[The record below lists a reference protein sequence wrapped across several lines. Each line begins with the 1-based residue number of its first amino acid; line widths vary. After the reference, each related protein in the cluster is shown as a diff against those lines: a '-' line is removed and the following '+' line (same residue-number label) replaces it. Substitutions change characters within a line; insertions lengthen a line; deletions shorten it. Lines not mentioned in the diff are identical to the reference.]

1 MGPIHWKATPVLNGS
16 NADCLSRSVSPEEY
30 FEQRFRDIVRP
41 GDFVLDAGCGRG
53 SYSIGTTSVTRGYRS
68 VGLDNLENVRQNSV
82 LDYRV
87 CGNVNE
93 LPFVDGSFDVVY
105 GRWLVEHLKNPELAL
120 KEFHRV
126 LKSGGR
132 LALFT
137 TNLLHYY
144 GAVARVTPQWFHVWF
159 NCRVRK
165 FEEVDI
171 FRTYY
176 RANTRWRVRKLL
188 RDVGFSVS
196 GIEISLVE
204 GSSSV
209 LGFNFVLHGLGR
221 TYEHMVKRFER
232 LDSFRMNLIAIARK
246 EDR

>member
-1 MGPIHWKATPVLNGS
+1 MDPIDGQVAPVLDGND
-16 NADCLSRSVSPEEY
+16 ADCISRPVSPEEY
-30 FEQRFRDIVRP
+30 FEQQFRKIVRP
-41 GDFVLDAGCGRG
+41 GEFVLDVGCGRG
-53 SYSIGTTSVTRGYRS
+53 KYLVGTATFTRGYKI
-68 VGLDNLENVRQNSV
+68 VGLDNLENVRHNSI

-93 LPFVDGSFDVVY
+93 LPFVDSSFDVVY
-105 GRWLVEHLKNPELAL
+105 GRWLVEHLENPRMAL

-126 LKSGGR
+126 LKPGGR

-165 FEEVDI
+165 FEEADI
-171 FRTYY
+171 FPTYY
-176 RANTRWRVRKLL
+176 RANTRRRVRKLL

-221 TYEHMVKRFER
+221 AYEQIVKRFER

-246 EDR
+246 D

>member
-1 MGPIHWKATPVLNGS
+1 MSRKTAAVA
-16 NADCLSRSVSPEEY
+16 NAGDVGIFRSVSPEEY
-30 FEQRFRDIVRP
+30 FEQRFRAMVRP
-41 GDFVLDAGCGRG
+41 GDLVLDAGCGSGKYSARAG
-53 SYSIGTTSVTRGYRS
+53 SNAPDYKVA
-68 VGLDNLENVRQNSV
+68 GLDNFESVRHNSI

-93 LPFVDGSFDVVY
+93 LPFGDASFDVVY
-105 GRWLVEHLKNPELAL
+105 GRWLVEHLENPMAAL
-120 KEFHRV
+120 GEFHRV
-126 LKSGGR
+126 LKPGGR

-165 FEEVDI
+165 FEEADI
-171 FRTYY
+171 FPTYY
-176 RANTRWRVRKLL
+176 RANTRRRIHKLL
-188 RDVGFSVS
+188 REAGFCKPA
-196 GIEISLVE
+196 IQISLVE

-221 TYEHMVKRFER
+221 AYERVVKRFET

-246 EDR
+246 D

>member
-1 MGPIHWKATPVLNGS
+1 MGAIDCKATPISNG
-16 NADCLSRSVSPEEY
+16 NDANCDSRSVSPEEY
-30 FEQRFRDIVRP
+30 FEQRFRDMVRP
-41 GDFVLDAGCGRG
+41 GDLVLDAGCSTGK
-53 SYSIGTTSVTRGYRS
+53 YSAGTNSDPRGYK
-68 VGLDNLENVRQNSV
+68 VAGVDNFESVRQNFF
-82 LDYRV
+82 LDYQV

-93 LPFVDGSFDVVY
+93 LPFAEASFDVVY
-105 GRWLVEHLKNPELAL
+105 ARWLVEHLENPAIAL

-171 FRTYY
+171 FPTYY
-176 RANTRWRVRKLL
+176 RANTRWKVHRLL
-188 RDVGFSVS
+188 RDVGFSAS
-196 GIEISLVE
+196 RIEISLVE
-204 GSSSV
+204 GSSSL
-209 LGFNFVLHGLGR
+209 LGFNFVLHRMGQA
-221 TYEHMVKRFER
+221 YERAVKRLET
-232 LDSFRMNLIAIARK
+232 LDSFRMNLIAIACK
-246 EDR
+246 D

>member
-1 MGPIHWKATPVLNGS
+1 MGRNSRKAVV
-16 NADCLSRSVSPEEY
+16 NAADVDSVSRPVSPEEY

-53 SYSIGTTSVTRGYRS
+53 KYSAEANNDPRSYKVAGV
-68 VGLDNLENVRQNSV
+68 DNFESVRQNSF
-82 LDYRV
+82 LDYQV

-93 LPFVDGSFDVVY
+93 LPFGDASFDVVY
-105 GRWLVEHLKNPELAL
+105 GRWLIEHLENPLRAL
-120 KEFHRV
+120 REFHRV
-126 LKSGGR
+126 LKPVGR

-144 GAVARVTPQWFHVWF
+144 GAVAHVTPQWFHVWF

-171 FRTYY
+171 FPTYY
-176 RANTRWRVRKLL
+176 RANTRWRVHNLL
-188 RDVGFSVS
+188 RDVGFSAS

-209 LGFNFVLHGLGR
+209 LGFNFVLHRLGR
-221 TYEHMVKRFER
+221 AYERVMKRFEI

-246 EDR
+246 D

>member
-1 MGPIHWKATPVLNGS
+1 MSRKTAAVA
-16 NADCLSRSVSPEEY
+16 NASDVGISRPVSPEEY
-30 FEQRFRDIVRP
+30 FEQRFRDMVRP
-41 GDFVLDAGCGRG
+41 GDFVLDAGCGNGKYSAAANTDTR
-53 SYSIGTTSVTRGYRS
+53 SYKVT
-68 VGLDNLENVRQNSV
+68 GLDNFESVRHNPI

-93 LPFVDGSFDVVY
+93 LPFGDASFDVVY
-105 GRWLVEHLKNPELAL
+105 GRWLVEHLENPMAALA
-120 KEFHRV
+120 EFHRV
-126 LKSGGR
+126 LKPGGR

-165 FEEVDI
+165 FEEADI
-171 FRTYY
+171 FPTYY
-176 RANTRWRVRKLL
+176 RANTRRRIHKLL
-188 RDVGFSVS
+188 REAGFCKPA
-196 GIEISLVE
+196 IQISLVE

-221 TYEHMVKRFER
+221 AYERVVKRFET

-246 EDR
+246 D